1 MKRKI
6 RNDLLIIL
14 VPLIL
19 CIGYA
24 VWVNLSRQAGGYV
37 YVEQDGDIIGVYP
50 IDEDTEI
57 TFENENGGYN
67 VLVIADGKADITSA
81 SCPDKVCV
89 NHREIGFE
97 GESIVCLPN
106 RLTVRVIKT
115 EKQTSVPDLVP

>member
-1 MKRKI
+1 MKRKT

-14 VPLIL
+14 IPLIL

-24 VWVNLSRQAGGYV
+24 VWANLSRQAGGYV

-89 NHREIGFE
+89 NHRKIGFE

-115 EKQTSVPDLVP
+115 EKQTSVPDLEP